1 MQISLLI
8 LLLAVEVNS
17 FLTYQLGSLRDYATE
32 ISNKRTDTDRELNI
46 IIKRDFVGV
55 DKTVTSSL
63 DVSKLKFEE
72 SSRLKSNANGDHG
85 LARMA
90 VEDINAVIQP
100 LRNSNNW
107 VADTVSRSRN
117 ADMEYNQAF
126 THNLDI
132 EVINRSAVSAKDITK
147 FIFLLQRDFPGVNKT
162 SQETLEELLKT
173 ISVIEL
179 AEMELNN
186 GSQQF
191 NVSWY
196 IEWAR

>member
-17 FLTYQLGSLRDYATE
+17 FLTDQLGSLRDYANK
-32 ISNKRTDTDRELNI
+32 ISNKRTATDRELNI
-46 IIKRDFVGV
+46 IIKRDFVGI

-90 VEDINAVIQP
+90 VEDINTVIQP

-107 VADTVSRSRN
+107 VADTVLRSRN

-132 EVINRSAVSAKDITK
+132 EVINKSAVSAKDITK

-162 SQETLEELLKT
+162 SQETLEELFKT

-191 NVSWY
+191 NVSWH
-196 IEWAR
+196 IEWAT